1 MLRNNQILKIV
12 LPLFGVIAVMVP
24 FVIGEYYIDLVL
36 TFLINLIVVVSFRL
50 IYTTGGFNLAHIPLM
65 GLGAYTSAILTKTVG
80 WPFWLALPL
89 AGISSALVGLMFSY
103 LLTRTKGFAFFI
115 ASFGLG
121 EAMRLT
127 WTKLRVPFGGH
138 DGIHLLPT
146 PESFLGIDFSRAIP
160 YYFLTLGVVGV
171 CLLIMYRVEH
181 SMIGDNFKA
190 IRSKESLSKSV
201 GINTTRYK
209 MLAFTIGSFFAG
221 IAGVLPTH
229 YFRSVHPP
237 SFGFVVTLY
246 LIVWVIFGGLNTFAG
261 PMLGLAVL
269 SVAQEL
275 LRPLHEWLPLF
286 YGAILIFTFIFL
298 PRGLESIPKRVS
310 MWWIRRS
317 SSYIEEDQPAKS
329 GSG

>member
-1 MLRNNQILKIV
+1 MLRDNLLLRIV
-12 LPLFGVIAVMVP
+12 IPLFVIIAIIVP

-36 TFLINLIVVVSFRL
+36 TFLINLIIVASFRL

-65 GLGAYTSAILTKTVG
+65 GLGAYTSAILTKIVG
-80 WPFWLALPL
+80 WPFWLAFPL
-89 AGISSALVGLMFSY
+89 AGLASALVGLLFSY
-103 LLTRTKGFAFFI
+103 PLSRTKGFAFFI
-115 ASFGLG
+115 ASYALG

-127 WTKLRVPFGGH
+127 WTKMRFPFGGH

-160 YYFLTLGVVGV
+160 YYFLVLVVV
-171 CLLIMYRVEH
+171 LLCLLIMYRVEH

-190 IRSKESLSKSV
+190 VRSNESLSKSI

-209 MLAFTIGSFFAG
+209 MLAFAIGSFFAG

-246 LIVWVIFGGLNTFAG
+246 LIVWVIFGGLNTFFG

-269 SVAQEL
+269 SIAQEL

-286 YGAILIFTFIFL
+286 YGAILIFTFILL
-298 PRGLESIPKRVS
+298 PGGLESIPKHAS
-310 MWWIRRS
+310 MWGIRRS
-317 SSYIEEDQPAKS
+317 SGYTEGEHMDKA
-329 GSG
+329 GL